1 MKSLICIVSA
11 AALALLASC
20 GGGSVPVDGS
30 ALERPMGTAAFETC
44 VAAAD
49 GSQAGVV
56 GYQMLGAEC
65 VKTFAPLASGMQK
78 MARPA
83 RSQSASLPQA
93 GTAFTWATL
102 IPWAEQAY
110 PQYFYGS
117 AQSGT
122 YQDFTFRYYPASG
135 NYIGL
140 RNGDMV
146 YVYGPVFD
154 GDLLYVGTLGSL
166 GSQAGA
172 SGASTTTPVTLSS
185 DQRALLSWAQGQYP
199 QMFSGTS
206 QDASDGTYTYRY
218 FPSTGNY
225 VMFAGGRVYLRGPA
239 AGGGTQDLGLASG
252 FTCQV
257 TPTAAGCAV
266 AGAGGG
272 DAPGS
277 TASTVRLQAG
287 SPVSASIDAA
297 GDDDWY
303 MVTLAAN
310 ITYTFALQGAS
321 TGKGTLYDPVL
332 RLYSAAGTQL
342 ASNDDVTYP
351 TNRDSQLVWR
361 ATSAGTYYVSA
372 RGYDSYVGT
381 YVLSMAAGASTG
393 STGGTS
399 PGTGTGSA
407 TGTTVAPA
415 PIYSARN
422 LSLGTAV
429 QLAGTGT
436 EFFAIQLNAG
446 TLYSFDSGSP
456 QASPAGFAWRFY
468 NAAGTLLTIGSE
480 ANASMR
486 HFGWTPPSTG
496 VYYIQPVRGTVLTVR
511 SHGNA
516 TSNPYTADLGGI
528 LGEPFWLTGSVLFTF
543 QSGQLTSPAFPINLH
558 AGETYRLRYKNS
570 SNLSGE
576 VTLSSGSG
584 QVLHR
589 ATLGYRNEV
598 TQNVSVATSD
608 TYYVRYR
615 IPRSD
620 PGAIFFAAADY
631 QVDSDG
637 DGDPDATDP
646 YPSDPTRSS
655 TSGSG
660 SGTGS
665 GTGTGGTCGMAGYN
679 GPQDDPQTWTICA
692 AAYSHM
698 CNGDA
703 ANAARMCTY
712 LTGVLAAY
720 GNPRTAGQYCSA
732 YCR

>member
-1 MKSLICIVSA
+1 MRILAGAASA
-11 AALALLASC
+11 LLLALVASC
-20 GGGSVPVDGS
+20 GGGTAPVDGS
-30 ALERPMGTAAFETC
+30 ALQRPMGTASFETC

-56 GYQMLGAEC
+56 GYQMQGSEC
-65 VKTFAPLASGMQK
+65 IKTFAPLASGVQK

-83 RSQSASLPQA
+83 LPQSASLPQA

-110 PQYFYGS
+110 PQYFYGA

-154 GDLLYVGTLGSL
+154 GDLLYVGTLSSL

-172 SGASTTTPVTLSS
+172 SGGSTSAPVTLSS

-199 QMFSGTS
+199 QMFSGNS

-218 FPSTGNY
+218 FPATGNY
-225 VMFAGGRVYLRGPA
+225 VMFASGRVYLRGPA

-277 TASTVRLQAG
+277 TASTVRLQSA

-303 MVTLAAN
+303 LVTLAAN
-310 ITYTFALQGAS
+310 TTYTFALQGAS
-321 TGKGTLYDPVL
+321 SAKGTLYDPVL
-332 RLYSAAGTQL
+332 RLYSAGGTQL

-361 ATSAGTYYVSA
+361 ATSAGTYFVSA
-372 RGYDSYVGT
+372 RGYDSYIGT
-381 YVLSMAAGASTG
+381 YVLSMVAGASG
-393 STGGTS
+393 ATGGATV
-399 PGTGTGSA
+399 GTVAGS
-407 TGTTVAPA
+407 GMTTAPA

-422 LSLGTAV
+422 ITLGTPV
-429 QLAGTGT
+429 PLAGTGS
-436 EFFAIQLNAG
+436 EFFAIQLSAG
-446 TLYSFDSGSP
+446 VLYSFDSGAFEEPRS
-456 QASPAGFAWRFY
+456 AVG
-468 NAAGTLLTIGSE
+468 
-480 ANASMR
+480 
-486 HFGWTPPSTG
+486 FGWKVYNSSGTVLNEGREISGGQHFNWSPPATG
-496 VYYIQPVRGTVLTVR
+496 VYYILPGHGTALTVR

-516 TSNPYTADLGGI
+516 STNPYTANLGGTA
-528 LGEPFWLTGSVLFTF
+528 GDPVWLTGSVLFTF
-543 QSGQLTSPAFPINLH
+543 QSGQLTSPSFPVNLH
-558 AGETYRLRYKNS
+558 AGETFRFRYKNS
-570 SNLSGE
+570 SNQSGE
-576 VTLSSGSG
+576 VTLSTGSG

-589 ATLGYRNEV
+589 ATLGYRTEV

-637 DGDPDATDP
+637 DGDPDTSDP
-646 YPSDPTRSS
+646 YPTDPSRSS
-655 TSGSG
+655 HVG
-660 SGTGS
+660 
-665 GTGTGGTCGMAGYN
+665 
-679 GPQDDPQTWTICA
+679 
-692 AAYSHM
+692 
-698 CNGDA
+698 
-703 ANAARMCTY
+703 
-712 LTGVLAAY
+712 LGVRQWFGL
-720 GNPRTAGQYCSA
+720 GVRH
-732 YCR
+732 RVRWHL

>member
-1 MKSLICIVSA
+1 
-11 AALALLASC
+11 
-20 GGGSVPVDGS
+20 
-30 ALERPMGTAAFETC
+30 MGTASFETC

-56 GYQMLGAEC
+56 GYQMLGGEC
-65 VKTFAPLASGMQK
+65 VKTFVPLASGVQK

-83 RSQSASLPQA
+83 RPQSAALPQA

-110 PQYFYGS
+110 PQYFYGT
-117 AQSGT
+117 AQTGT

-154 GDLLYVGTLGSL
+154 GDLLYVGTLSSL
-166 GSQAGA
+166 GNQAGA
-172 SGASTTTPVTLSS
+172 SGGSTSAPVTLSS

-206 QDASDGTYTYRY
+206 QDASDGTYSYRY

-266 AGAGGG
+266 AGAGGS

-287 SPVSASIDAA
+287 SPVNASIDAA

-303 MVTLAAN
+303 LVTLAAN
-310 ITYTFALQGAS
+310 TTYTFALQGAS

-332 RLYSAAGTQL
+332 RLYSAGGTQL
-342 ASNDDVTYP
+342 ASNDDVSYP

-361 ATSAGTYYVSA
+361 ATAAGTYYVSA
-372 RGYDSYVGT
+372 RGYESYVGS
-381 YVLSMAAGASTG
+381 YVMSMAAGATG
-393 STGGTS
+393 STGAATG
-399 PGTGTGSA
+399 GTGTG
-407 TGTTVAPA
+407 TGTGTGAGTTSAPA

-422 LSLGTAV
+422 ISLGAPV
-429 QLAGTGT
+429 PIAGMGA
-436 EFFAIQLNAG
+436 EFFAIQLSAG
-446 TLYSFDSGSP
+446 VLYSFDSGSLEQP
-456 QASPAGFAWRFY
+456 VSAVGFGWKLY
-468 NAAGTLLTIGSE
+468 NSGGTLQNEGREGAAGS
-480 ANASMR
+480 
-486 HFGWTPPSTG
+486 HFNWTPPATG
-496 VYYIQPVRGTVLTVR
+496 VYYIQPGHGTVLTVR

-516 TSNPYTADLGGI
+516 STNPYTADLGWI
-528 LGEPFWLTGSVLFTF
+528 LGEPLWLTSSFTYTMR
-543 QSGQLTSPAFPINLH
+543 SGQLSTPAFPVNLH
-558 AGETYRLRYKNS
+558 AGETFRFRYKNS

-576 VTLSSGSG
+576 VTLSTGSG

-589 ATLGYRNEV
+589 ATLGYRTEV

-620 PGAIFFAAADY
+620 PGAIFFVAADY

-646 YPSDPTRSS
+646 YPSDPSRSS

-665 GTGTGGTCGMAGYN
+665 GTGSGGTCNMAGYN

-692 AAYSHM
+692 AAYSHQ

-703 ANAARMCTY
+703 ASAARMCTY

>member
-1 MKSLICIVSA
+1 MRILAGAASA
-11 AALALLASC
+11 LLLALVASC
-20 GGGSVPVDGS
+20 GGGTAPVDGS
-30 ALERPMGTAAFETC
+30 ALQRPMGTASFETC

-56 GYQMLGAEC
+56 GYQMQGSEC
-65 VKTFAPLASGMQK
+65 IKTFAPLASGVQK

-83 RSQSASLPQA
+83 LPQSASLPQA

-110 PQYFYGS
+110 PQYFYGA

-154 GDLLYVGTLGSL
+154 GDLLYVGTLSSL

-172 SGASTTTPVTLSS
+172 SGGSTSAPVTLSS

-199 QMFSGTS
+199 QMFSGNS

-218 FPSTGNY
+218 FPATGNY
-225 VMFAGGRVYLRGPA
+225 VMFASGRVYLRGPA

-277 TASTVRLQAG
+277 TASTVRLQSA

-303 MVTLAAN
+303 LVTLAAN
-310 ITYTFALQGAS
+310 TTYTFALQGAS
-321 TGKGTLYDPVL
+321 SAKGTLYDPVL
-332 RLYSAAGTQL
+332 RLYSAGGTQL

-361 ATSAGTYYVSA
+361 ATSAGTYFVSA
-372 RGYDSYVGT
+372 RGYDSYIGT
-381 YVLSMAAGASTG
+381 YVLSMVAGASG
-393 STGGTS
+393 ATGGATV
-399 PGTGTGSA
+399 GTVAGS
-407 TGTTVAPA
+407 GMTTAPA

-422 LSLGTAV
+422 ITLGTPV
-429 QLAGTGT
+429 PLAGTGS
-436 EFFAIQLNAG
+436 EFFAIQLSAG
-446 TLYSFDSGSP
+446 VLYSFDSGAFEEPRS
-456 QASPAGFAWRFY
+456 AVG
-468 NAAGTLLTIGSE
+468 
-480 ANASMR
+480 
-486 HFGWTPPSTG
+486 FGWKVYNSSGTVLNEGREISGGQHFNWSPPATG
-496 VYYIQPVRGTVLTVR
+496 VYYILPGHGTALTVR

-516 TSNPYTADLGGI
+516 STNPYTANLGGTA
-528 LGEPFWLTGSVLFTF
+528 GDPVWLTGSVLFTF
-543 QSGQLTSPAFPINLH
+543 QSGQLTSPSFPVNLH
-558 AGETYRLRYKNS
+558 AGETFRFRYKNS
-570 SNLSGE
+570 SNQSGE
-576 VTLSSGSG
+576 VTLSTGSG

-589 ATLGYRNEV
+589 ATLGYRTEV
-598 TQNVSVATSD
+598 TQNVSVPTSD

-637 DGDPDATDP
+637 DGDPDASDP
-646 YPSDPTRSS
+646 YPTDPSRSS
-655 TSGSG
+655 TLGSGSGSG

-665 GTGTGGTCGMAGYN
+665 GGTCDMAGYN

-698 CNGDA
+698 CNGDT